1 MEMMLN
7 FGKDDKNFARVTSIT
22 FQKHVP
28 LSQLETTG
36 PIDRSPGTLGL
47 GSIIRFLMIVYI
59 H

>member
-36 PIDRSPGTLGL
+36 PIDRTPGTP
-47 GSIIRFLMIVYI
+47 GSDKKREIWQYLIQ
-59 H
+59 

>member
-36 PIDRSPGTLGL
+36 PIDRTPGTL

>member
-7 FGKDDKNFARVTSIT
+7 FGKDDKNFARVTSIK

-36 PIDRSPGTLGL
+36 PIDRSPGTLGSL
-47 GSIIRFLMIVYI
+47 IRFLMIVYI